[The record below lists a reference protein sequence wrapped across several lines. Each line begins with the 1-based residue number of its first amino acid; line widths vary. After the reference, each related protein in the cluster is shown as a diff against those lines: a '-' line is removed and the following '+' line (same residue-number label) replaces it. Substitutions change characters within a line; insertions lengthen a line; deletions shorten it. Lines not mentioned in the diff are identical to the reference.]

1 MERDELVSIRWEL
14 WEVSVLLLAFVIAQF
29 AYYACLPYLLKM
41 ASATALNLS
50 LLATDYYTVV
60 AGMVFFNY
68 KVLFWVLSV
77 PKVILLQAAEFS
89 GLTLLVLG
97 LIEIKTVLANFNNPR
112 PSLILNNLWNLQD
125 LRFRFYR
132 KIMIFLLQ
140 S

>member
-1 MERDELVSIRWEL
+1 MLERDELVSIRWEL

-89 GLTLLVLG
+89 G
-97 LIEIKTVLANFNNPR
+97 
-112 PSLILNNLWNLQD
+112 
-125 LRFRFYR
+125 
-132 KIMIFLLQ
+132 
-140 S
+140 

>member
-60 AGMVFFNY
+60 AGMAFFNY
-68 KVLFWVLSV
+68 KVCSQFLFNVS
-77 PKVILLQAAEFS
+77 IS
-89 GLTLLVLG
+89 YSNLT
-97 LIEIKTVLANFNNPR
+97 P
-112 PSLILNNLWNLQD
+112 
-125 LRFRFYR
+125 Y
-132 KIMIFLLQ
+132 M
-140 S
+140 

>member
-1 MERDELVSIRWEL
+1 MLERDELVSIRWEL

-68 KVLFWVLSV
+68 KVILKSMLGSSV
-77 PKVILLQAAEFS
+77 PKVIFLQAAEFS
-89 GLTLLVLG
+89 GLKQGQRT
-97 LIEIKTVLANFNNPR
+97 IKTAITVFLAF
-112 PSLILNNLWNLQD
+112 PS
-125 LRFRFYR
+125 F
-132 KIMIFLLQ
+132 
-140 S
+140 

>member
-1 MERDELVSIRWEL
+1 MSPCFRSLLERDELVSIRWEL

-68 KVLFWVLSV
+68 KVLLYVVNVGSTLYMAIWVV
-77 PKVILLQAAEFS
+77 EFS
-89 GLTLLVLG
+89 SGH
-97 LIEIKTVLANFNNPR
+97 
-112 PSLILNNLWNLQD
+112 
-125 LRFRFYR
+125 
-132 KIMIFLLQ
+132 
-140 S
+140 

>member
-68 KVLFWVLSV
+68 KVLLKSMLGLHHVYCITNMAIPV
-77 PKVILLQAAEFS
+77 MEFS
-89 GLTLLVLG
+89 REGCK
-97 LIEIKTVLANFNNPR
+97 I
-112 PSLILNNLWNLQD
+112 
-125 LRFRFYR
+125 R
-132 KIMIFLLQ
+132 KVFG
-140 S
+140 

>member
-1 MERDELVSIRWEL
+1 MSGKVEKILKGCLDSIPSPSPSL
-14 WEVSVLLLAFVIAQF
+14 KIQIMGGKVCLKCKGKTSLAFVIAQF

-77 PKVILLQAAEFS
+77 PKVILLQAAEFFFQ
-89 GLTLLVLG
+89 G
-97 LIEIKTVLANFNNPR
+97 R
-112 PSLILNNLWNLQD
+112 
-125 LRFRFYR
+125 
-132 KIMIFLLQ
+132 
-140 S
+140 

>member
-112 PSLILNNLWNLQD
+112 P
-125 LRFRFYR
+125 
-132 KIMIFLLQ
+132 
-140 S
+140 

>member
-60 AGMVFFNY
+60 AGMAFFNY
-68 KVLFWVLSV
+68 KVRKNTHTVVYKSHNHTDMAFCLHICDTIA
-77 PKVILLQAAEFS
+77 IL
-89 GLTLLVLG
+89 
-97 LIEIKTVLANFNNPR
+97 
-112 PSLILNNLWNLQD
+112 
-125 LRFRFYR
+125 
-132 KIMIFLLQ
+132 
-140 S
+140 

>member
-1 MERDELVSIRWEL
+1 MLERDELVSIRWEL

-68 KVLFWVLSV
+68 KVLLKSMLGSV
-77 PKVILLQAAEFS
+77 PKVIFLQAAEFS
-89 GLTLLVLG
+89 GLKQG
-97 LIEIKTVLANFNNPR
+97 LRTMKTAV
-112 PSLILNNLWNLQD
+112 
-125 LRFRFYR
+125 
-132 KIMIFLLQ
+132 KIFLAFP
-140 S
+140 SF

>member
-1 MERDELVSIRWEL
+1 MLERDELVSIRWEL

-68 KVLFWVLSV
+68 KVRTYLLFPVYLV
-77 PKVILLQAAEFS
+77 MEFPILENHKIIATY
-89 GLTLLVLG
+89 LT
-97 LIEIKTVLANFNNPR
+97 TYYF
-112 PSLILNNLWNLQD
+112 
-125 LRFRFYR
+125 
-132 KIMIFLLQ
+132 
-140 S
+140 

>member
-1 MERDELVSIRWEL
+1 MFVTGTLDSPLITSPCFRSLLERDELVSIRWEL

-97 LIEIKTVLANFNNPR
+97 LIEIKTLLANFNNPR
-112 PSLILNNLWNLQD
+112 P
-125 LRFRFYR
+125 
-132 KIMIFLLQ
+132 
-140 S
+140 